1 MDSNLRNA
9 DSGLDLDDS
18 GSGGDTFRPES
29 RGGGTHSARGKNMC
43 CLVYCIIYRKGV
55 KLLLITVR

>member
-29 RGGGTHSARGKNMC
+29 RGGGTNSARGKNMC
-43 CLVYCIIYRKGV
+43 CLVYCIKYRKAF
-55 KLLLITVR
+55 ISY

>member
-29 RGGGTHSARGKNMC
+29 RGAGTHSARGKTC
-43 CLVYCIIYRKGV
+43 VVYFIKYREGAENS
-55 KLLLITVR
+55 